1 MKKKNIKTNWDY
13 STLAKYYDL
22 RADYSEKLIIKILK
36 KIKCKSNYPVA
47 DIGAGT
53 GKLTKLL
60 CKNKLIVSAIE
71 PNKKMRHY
79 GERNTEKFSNV
90 NWSSGTGELTS
101 LNSNSFYCAFFGSSF
116 NTVNV
121 KKTLKEVKRILIKK
135 GYFCCMWNHRYLK
148 NIHQK
153 EIEKI
158 IKEVIPNYNYGDRR
172 VDYRKLLSKEKKLVN
187 VKKISQRFEVKIFKK
202 AFIKAWKSHG
212 TLKRNCK
219 STNEFNNILK
229 SIENYVNSLSSN
241 YVKVL

>member
-1 MKKKNIKTNWDY
+1 
-13 STLAKYYDL
+13 
-22 RADYSEKLIIKILK
+22 
-36 KIKCKSNYPVA
+36 
-47 DIGAGT
+47 
-53 GKLTKLL
+53 
-60 CKNKLIVSAIE
+60 
-71 PNKKMRHY
+71 MRHY

-158 IKEVIPNYNYGDRR
+158 IKELFLIIIMGIEELIIKTYQ
-172 VDYRKLLSKEKKLVN
+172 KKSLLM
-187 VKKISQRFEVKIFKK
+187 
-202 AFIKAWKSHG
+202 
-212 TLKRNCK
+212 
-219 STNEFNNILK
+219 
-229 SIENYVNSLSSN
+229 
-241 YVKVL
+241 